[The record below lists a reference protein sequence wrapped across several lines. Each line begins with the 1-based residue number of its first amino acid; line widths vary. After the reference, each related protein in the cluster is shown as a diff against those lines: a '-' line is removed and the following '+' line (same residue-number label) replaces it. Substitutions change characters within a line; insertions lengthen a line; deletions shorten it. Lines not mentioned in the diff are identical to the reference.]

1 MARLSPKGLP
11 WARLTALS
19 QGWAGWRWAHV
30 RTPRCYPI
38 LSPSQY
44 TVRVLTASLRG
55 GDPLRSHSPY
65 RERVKGDFGSLGQSL
80 GESITDRLESIVR
93 NPDDQLAAVESRPG
107 DGTHR
112 FSVTGGRIETL
123 HTRLLDHTEL

>member
-1 MARLSPKGLP
+1 M
-11 WARLTALS
+11 
-19 QGWAGWRWAHV
+19 
-30 RTPRCYPI
+30 
-38 LSPSQY
+38 SPSQY

-55 GDPLRSHSPY
+55 GNPLRSHSPY